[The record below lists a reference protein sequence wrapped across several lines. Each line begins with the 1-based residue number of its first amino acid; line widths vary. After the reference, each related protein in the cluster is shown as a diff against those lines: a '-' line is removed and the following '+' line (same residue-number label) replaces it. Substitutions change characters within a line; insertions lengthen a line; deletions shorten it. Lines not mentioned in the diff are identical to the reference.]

1 MQRKEGQSGRPEG
14 GAKVNYYER
23 HIGDYLKD
31 TAHLSLLEHGIYTRL
46 MDVYYTRESA
56 LPEDQ
61 VARLIGAR
69 SKEEKE
75 ALAAVLEEFFTK
87 EVSSWKQTR
96 CEAEIARYQD
106 KQRKAKASAD
116 ARWSHTERNANAS
129 TDAMRTHSEGNA
141 PSNQTPDT
149 STKEAKASSSAAK
162 LPTCPT
168 QNLIDLYHLHL
179 PELPAVRLMTD
190 KRKKA
195 LGQFWVWVLTSQR
208 TDGTPRATNAEE
220 ALRWIGEYFARA
232 KQNDFLMGRTPRTG
246 EHANWKPD
254 LEFLLTD
261 KGKTHVI
268 EKT

>member
-1 MQRKEGQSGRPEG
+1 
-14 GAKVNYYER
+14 
-23 HIGDYLKD
+23 
-31 TAHLSLLEHGIYTRL
+31 
-46 MDVYYTRESA
+46 
-56 LPEDQ
+56 
-61 VARLIGAR
+61 
-69 SKEEKE
+69 
-75 ALAAVLEEFFTK
+75 
-87 EVSSWKQTR
+87 
-96 CEAEIARYQD
+96 
-106 KQRKAKASAD
+106 
-116 ARWSHTERNANAS
+116 
-129 TDAMRTHSEGNA
+129 
-141 PSNQTPDT
+141 
-149 STKEAKASSSAAK
+149 
-162 LPTCPT
+162 
-168 QNLIDLYHLHL
+168 
-179 PELPAVRLMTD
+179 MTD